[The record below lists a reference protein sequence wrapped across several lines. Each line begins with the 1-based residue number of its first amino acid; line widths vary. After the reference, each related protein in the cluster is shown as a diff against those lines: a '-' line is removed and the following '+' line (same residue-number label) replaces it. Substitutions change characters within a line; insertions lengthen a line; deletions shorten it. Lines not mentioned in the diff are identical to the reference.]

1 MFNRYNPLKYL
12 QQPAP
17 AQQIPEVDAYPI
29 QPEVD
34 AYPIQDVV
42 AQPVETKYNL
52 SQPAV
57 DLLQPVVAQQPVQSF
72 TQQMRS
78 FVPQVNRVVNQT
90 SASLTTGFVSLMKNT
105 LITLIDIISTSS
117 YAVTFYN
124 QINQLGPESQQIVLA
139 GCNNILDEYVRQQ
152 NREIQNLMGE
162 GSKADQEQ
170 RAARKLAV
178 LSIDASKK
186 TIPNLVLSWF
196 QLRRSLGSAST
207 QAINTIKGML
217 NFKIFGGKRRSGK
230 TSKRKHKKSRRH
242 L

>member
-1 MFNRYNPLKYL
+1 
-12 QQPAP
+12 
-17 AQQIPEVDAYPI
+17 
-29 QPEVD
+29 
-34 AYPIQDVV
+34 
-42 AQPVETKYNL
+42 
-52 SQPAV
+52 
-57 DLLQPVVAQQPVQSF
+57 
-72 TQQMRS
+72 MRS
-78 FVPQVNRVVNQT
+78 FVPQVNRIVNQT

-124 QINQLGPESQQIVLA
+124 QLNQLGPESQQIVLA

-152 NREIQNLMGE
+152 NREIQNLMGM

-170 RAARKLAV
+170 RAARKLAI

-186 TIPNLVLSWF
+186 TIPNLAVSWF

-217 NFKIFGGKRRSGK
+217 NFKMFGGKRRSGK
-230 TSKRKHKKSRRH
+230 TSKRKHKKSRRR